1 LGKRNEKKNI
11 QKRKQKQ
18 KKTHEESY
26 NILKKKK
33 TKFSISSVVKK

>member
-1 LGKRNEKKNI
+1 MKKNV

-18 KKTHEESY
+18 KKKKPREESY
-26 NILKKKK
+26 SFFLKK